1 MNWVALLQILGETI
15 LSLVILALPIA
26 LLFGK
31 KFIGKLGEKV
41 AEVSVSKIKTEI
53 EEEVKQGFRVEL
65 ETFKADLSKSNK
77 IHEIDYSKFQQ
88 KRFDVVVELY
98 EKLAIMIGAASDFT
112 NLFIPGDNETEVMRN
127 RGKRFNEAKLEF
139 NNYLVLNK
147 LFIEEKLFEELFAQE
162 RSIHMLCKQYEDCF
176 FKIRVPGFTE
186 EERSKLQNQLAD
198 ISCAMPNEFS
208 AIENK
213 LRKLIYPTE

>member
-1 MNWVALLQILGETI
+1 MNWVDLLQILEETI
-15 LSLVILALPIA
+15 LILLILALSIA
-26 LLFGK
+26 LLFGE

-53 EEEVKQGFRVEL
+53 EEKVRQGFRVEL

-98 EKLAIMIGAASDFT
+98 RKFAILLGAASDFT
-112 NLFIPGDNETEVMRN
+112 NWFTPGDNEIQVIE
-127 RGKRFNEAKLEF
+127 KRSQCFNEAVREF
-139 NNYLVLNK
+139 NNYLTLNK
-147 LFIEEKLFEELFAQE
+147 LFIEEDLYNELVAQK
-162 RSIHMLCKQYEDCF
+162 SNIKSLCYQFYDCF
-176 FKIRVPGFTE
+176 KKLRLPGFTE
-186 EERSKLQNQLAD
+186 EERSNLQNELGK
-198 ISCAMPNEFS
+198 ISNAMPSDLS